1 MADNGERRRAS
12 ASATAT
18 RRAPRER
25 GIGTATEAARR
36 AAEELAELVHHPQE
50 GVSAV
55 RRAEDGG
62 WTVLLDVLELAR
74 IPDTTSLL
82 ATYEVELDPEGR
94 MVQYRRTARY
104 RRGGA
109 DQ

>member
-12 ASATAT
+12 ATAT
-18 RRAPRER
+18 RRPPAER
-25 GIGTATEAARR
+25 KVRTAAEAARC
-36 AAEELAELVHHPQE
+36 AADELAELVHHPQE

-55 RRAEDGG
+55 CRTEDGG
-62 WTVLLDVLELAR
+62 WRVLLDVLELAR

-82 ATYEVELDPEGR
+82 ATYEVELDAEGR
-94 MVQYRRTARY
+94 MVQYCRTARY

>member
-1 MADNGERRRAS
+1 MADNGERRR

-25 GIGTATEAARR
+25 KVRSAADAARC
-36 AAEELAELVHHPQE
+36 AADELAALVHHPQE

-55 RRAEDGG
+55 RRSEEGG
-62 WTVLLDVLELAR
+62 WSVVLDVLELAR

-82 ATYEVELDPEGR
+82 ATYEVELDAEGR
-94 MVQYRRTARY
+94 MVQYCRTARY

>member
-1 MADNGERRRAS
+1 MADNGERRRAT
-12 ASATAT
+12 ATAT
-18 RRAPRER
+18 RRAPRGREVR
-25 GIGTATEAARR
+25 TAADAARC
-36 AAEELAELVHHPQE
+36 ASQELAELVRHPQE

-55 RRAEDGG
+55 GRTEEGG
-62 WTVLLDVLELAR
+62 WTVVLDVLELAR

-82 ATYEVELDPEGR
+82 ATYEVELDAEGR
-94 MVQYRRTARY
+94 MLQYCRTARY

>member
-1 MADNGERRRAS
+1 MAENGERRRD
-12 ASATAT
+12 SATAT

-25 GIGTATEAARR
+25 RVRSASDAARC
-36 AAEELAELVHHPQE
+36 AADELAVLVRHPLE

-55 RRAEDGG
+55 CRTEDGG

-82 ATYEVELDPEGR
+82 ATYEVELDPAGR
-94 MVQYRRTARY
+94 MVQYCRTARY